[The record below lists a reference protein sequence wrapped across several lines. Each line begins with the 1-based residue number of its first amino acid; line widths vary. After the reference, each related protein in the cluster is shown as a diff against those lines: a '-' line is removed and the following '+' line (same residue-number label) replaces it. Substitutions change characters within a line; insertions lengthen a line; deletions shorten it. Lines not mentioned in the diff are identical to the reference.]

1 MTIQE
6 LVDELKGSKYTS
18 DDKKIE
24 YLKKHLKV
32 TYLPY
37 LQKVSACNL
46 VLNSCRYIE
55 VMGRKIYT
63 PNGANE
69 YVMKIYS
76 ILKMYYD
83 FDIDTEE
90 NYEILDK
97 LEENNLTEL
106 ILKAVGKDLM
116 RYDAVYNIVSE
127 DISYNASLVPYLETK
142 LDAISIVFNE
152 LTPVLDEVKKRIEQD
167 NKQNN

>member
-18 DDKKIE
+18 DEKKIE
-24 YLKKHLKV
+24 YLKKHLKT

-55 VMGRKIYT
+55 VRGRKIYT
-63 PNGANE
+63 PSGANE
-69 YVMKIYS
+69 YVMKVYS
-76 ILKMYYD
+76 VLKMYYD
-83 FDIDTEE
+83 FDIDAEE

-97 LEENNLTEL
+97 LEENDLTEL
-106 ILKAVGKDLM
+106 VLKAVGKDLM
-116 RYDAVYNIVSE
+116 RYDAVYNIISE
-127 DISYNASLVPYLETK
+127 DMSYNASLVPYLENK
-142 LDAISIVFNE
+142 MDAISMTFNE
-152 LTPVLDEVKKRIEQD
+152 LTPVLEEIKKKIEQE
-167 NKQNN
+167 NKQSN